1 MPSLVRQVE
10 MALLSVYVPKLNLHR
25 KKHEVEPGMRAR
37 LIFGAR
43 TLEVYLDWACRFA
56 RWAREVH
63 GVNRL
68 VELPHLAGQAW
79 VQGLIDAK
87 KSPWTVS
94 LAISMLRKLEW
105 GIRARWGVWVT
116 LVDPKALS
124 GRQRRTL
131 CMRRRKGAYP
141 AADLRLLRAHLSEEY
156 RRALDACVALGLRRK
171 ELVSVRA
178 CDVDLLA
185 TSYLVKGRDGVWME
199 HPLPPGYVG
208 VVKVRRGKGGRPRE
222 VPVPVWYRPELEAVL
237 AGRKPEERLWPVQ
250 YREFGRAITRACADA
265 GIVSRGVHGLRHTW
279 AIQRMCHLVS
289 LGYSEDEARQLC
301 SWWLGHN
308 RLAVTSSYLAKRR
321 DPGVD
326 VMRYIEARGVEGD
339 TAHGVGCDRT

>member
-1 MPSLVRQVE
+1 VE
-10 MALLSVYVPKLNLHR
+10 AR
-25 KKHEVEPGMRAR
+25 MRTR

-56 RWAREVH
+56 RWAR
-63 GVNRL
+63 GTYGTKCL

-79 VQGLIDAK
+79 VQGLIDAG

-94 LAISMLRKLEW
+94 LAVSVLRKLEW

-141 AADLRLLRAHLSEEY
+141 AADLRLLRAHLPEEH
-156 RRALDACVALGLRRK
+156 RAAVDACVALGLRPK

-178 CDVDLLA
+178 CDVDLSA
-185 TSYLVKGRDGVWME
+185 VSYQVKGRDGVWTAYPM
-199 HPLPPGYVG
+199 PPGYAG
-208 VVKVRRGKGGRPRE
+208 VVRVRRGKGGRPRE
-222 VPVPVWYRPELEAVL
+222 VPIPVWYRLELEVIL
-237 AGRKPEERLWPVQ
+237 ASRRPEDRLWPVEYQ
-250 YREFGRAITRACADA
+250 EFGRAISRACTQA
-265 GIVSRGVHGLRHTW
+265 GIVSRGAHGLRHTW
-279 AIQRMCHLVS
+279 AIQRMHHLMS
-289 LGYSEDEARQLC
+289 LGYTEDEARQLC

-321 DPGVD
+321 EPGFD
-326 VMRYIEARGVEGD
+326 ITIYIEDREAEGGVAR
-339 TAHGVGCDRT
+339 GVGCDRA